1 MAEDIPVTGPGSA
14 APPHADYNAAA
25 ARLGYPSYVGVPPAS
40 AQRVSWGAIFAGT
53 VVALVVE
60 LMLGTLGLAVALG
73 NIHPATETRT
83 FEGMGVGA
91 GIWFVVTTLVALYA
105 GGWTA
110 GRLAGIPRRADALL
124 HGVVTWG
131 LVTLFST
138 WLFSNLVSGVVG
150 GAVSAVGATLGA
162 VGEGVGAVAS
172 QQLGQAGGPNV
183 GSEIERFLRETGDP
197 QLRPEALRQRAVEA
211 RGEAGQAAGEAARAG
226 GTAFD
231 AIQAALS
238 GLAKTGSD
246 VVSEVD
252 RQDAI
257 NVIVARS
264 DLSEAQAGRV
274 VDNWVQNWNQLRAT
288 IGTTTEQ
295 VGQTAA
301 QVTEDVSGAL
311 GDVMFWSFAAML
323 LGLGAAVVGGSAGAP
338 KFVPVA
344 MAPIGVTA
352 EH

>member
-162 VGEGVGAVAS
+162 VHLKSNADRDPRDANHPPR
-172 QQLGQAGGPNV
+172 LGGGDAGGVSRRYGIAVHP
-183 GSEIERFLRETGDP
+183 SRSHSRPRSSKLRRRHPPLPITEGLP
-197 QLRPEALRQRAVEA
+197 RGGALRPL
-211 RGEAGQAAGEAARAG
+211 
-226 GTAFD
+226 
-231 AIQAALS
+231 
-238 GLAKTGSD
+238 
-246 VVSEVD
+246 
-252 RQDAI
+252 
-257 NVIVARS
+257 
-264 DLSEAQAGRV
+264 
-274 VDNWVQNWNQLRAT
+274 
-288 IGTTTEQ
+288 
-295 VGQTAA
+295 
-301 QVTEDVSGAL
+301 
-311 GDVMFWSFAAML
+311 
-323 LGLGAAVVGGSAGAP
+323 
-338 KFVPVA
+338 
-344 MAPIGVTA
+344 
-352 EH
+352 